1 MYTRYP
7 AFFLLVSLFF
17 SMALWGC
24 GVRDEAFPAP
34 ECDLMVY
41 TCQDEPVYA
50 PVIKEFQERTGK
62 HVVVHTGSFSD
73 LKRELSEGAFSQNYD
88 LVFGVD
94 AATLEQYRDYWQP
107 YPELNT
113 AAVPEAF
120 HAPDWRWVGFSA
132 LPPVLLYNTKV
143 VTYRELPEHWSSLL
157 EPRWAGRIAFVD
169 PVISHPYATALV
181 SAMESAGQPEIF
193 AERLA
198 DNLQGLVFDR
208 PQDVYEAVAEG
219 RASIG
224 VALEGDAWLL
234 CQQNGD
240 MDYIYP
246 SEGSC
251 LVPDGS
257 ALVAGCAHPDAAREF
272 LEFTIS
278 KDVQRIL
285 VACLGQRSVRTD
297 IPVPV
302 GLGAL
307 QGLPLYTLD
316 YGEIP
321 ALRDRGL
328 ELWNTWMPDSGS
340 SRP

>member
-1 MYTRYP
+1 M
-7 AFFLLVSLFF
+7 
-17 SMALWGC
+17 
-24 GVRDEAFPAP
+24 
-34 ECDLMVY
+34 
-41 TCQDEPVYA
+41 
-50 PVIKEFQERTGK
+50 
-62 HVVVHTGSFSD
+62 
-73 LKRELSEGAFSQNYD
+73 
-88 LVFGVD
+88 
-94 AATLEQYRDYWQP
+94 
-107 YPELNT
+107 
-113 AAVPEAF
+113 
-120 HAPDWRWVGFSA
+120 
-132 LPPVLLYNTKV
+132 
-143 VTYRELPEHWSSLL
+143 
-157 EPRWAGRIAFVD
+157 D

-272 LEFTIS
+272 LAFTIS